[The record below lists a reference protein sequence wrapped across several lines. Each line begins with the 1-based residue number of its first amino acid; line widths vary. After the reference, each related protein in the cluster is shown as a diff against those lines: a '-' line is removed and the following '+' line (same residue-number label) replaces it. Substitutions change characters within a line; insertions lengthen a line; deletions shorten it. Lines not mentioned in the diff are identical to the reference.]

1 MANQSTRYVSY
12 DSKRPPVAVGVKIDI
27 TNPDPGASITR
38 VMNDKFGNYLEGA
51 AVDAIF
57 HVNTASSPYV
67 SSFDTFDEDANA
79 PTGGDGLMPWCG
91 MKRAMVNITSD
102 IDSFYGEIDDYGNLT
117 YTDSSGMGKIFVYVP
132 KFWYKFYVSG
142 NYRYH
147 WISPYPMQGYRL
159 HPAFLRAQ
167 NPIDYIM
174 IGAYEGWLSNGVLY
188 SGANN
193 APTISTARAD
203 CRNGANLMGAAQ
215 GGGTVQRYE
224 LLDLQAWSALQW
236 LYLIEYANLNCQT
249 PSGST
254 ARGGL
259 SAGINTGANRQY
271 TGWTSSYTMTNGS
284 YHNIDLGNAS
294 GQVQV
299 AAGPIYAMSY
309 RGVENLWGN
318 TWTMLDAH
326 EIDTNR
332 NLWVRY
338 NQQGIGAGGAAT
350 PLADYTTAQLLNT
363 GVNTQFQVTGLGT
376 LASTGYVNAMSYD
389 AGYHETEWMPF
400 WPATVTGSANTYWC
414 GTYTTGSTAAERFLI
429 VGGSYTNGTEGGIW
443 AMNTILGFSDTG
455 ADVGSRIMLT
465 PYFLRDTSFYH
476 Y

>member
-12 DSKRPPVAVGVKIDI
+12 DSKRPPVAVGVKIDK
-27 TNPDPGASITR
+27 TNPDPGAAVTR
-38 VMNDKFGNYLEGA
+38 VMYDKYGNYLEGA

-79 PTGGDGLMPWCG
+79 PTGGDGLLPWVG
-91 MKRAMVNITSD
+91 MKRAVVNIASD
-102 IDSFYGEIDDYGNLT
+102 IDSFHGEVDDYGTST

-132 KFWYKFYVSG
+132 KFWYKFYVDG
-142 NYRYH
+142 NYRYN
-147 WISPYPMQGYRL
+147 WISPYPMPGFRL
-159 HPAFLRAQ
+159 FPAFIRGQ

-188 SGANN
+188 SGTNN
-193 APTISTARAD
+193 APTISTSRAG
-203 CRNGANLMGAAQ
+203 CRNGANLMGSAQ

-236 LYLIEYANLNCQT
+236 LYLIEYAHLNSQT

-294 GQVQV
+294 GQVEADV
-299 AAGPIYAMSY
+299 GIWAMSY
-309 RGVENLWGN
+309 RGIENLWGN

-338 NQQGIGAGGAAT
+338 NQQGIAAGTWDA
-350 PLADYTTAQLLNT
+350 LADYSTAQLLNT
-363 GVNTQFQVTGLGT
+363 SVNTQFQVTGLGS
-376 LASTGYVNAMSYD
+376 LAASGYINAMSYD
-389 AGYHETEWMPF
+389 AGYHEAEWMPF
-400 WPATVTGSANTYWC
+400 WPSTVAGAANTYWSD
-414 GTYTTGSTAAERFLI
+414 YYVNGSAAAERFLV
-429 VGGSYTNGTEGGIW
+429 VGGAYNTGTQNGIF
-443 AMNTILGFSDTG
+443 AMNASLGINDNYAT
-455 ADVGSRIMLT
+455 VGSRVMLI
-465 PYFLRDTSFYH
+465 PYFLRDTNFYH